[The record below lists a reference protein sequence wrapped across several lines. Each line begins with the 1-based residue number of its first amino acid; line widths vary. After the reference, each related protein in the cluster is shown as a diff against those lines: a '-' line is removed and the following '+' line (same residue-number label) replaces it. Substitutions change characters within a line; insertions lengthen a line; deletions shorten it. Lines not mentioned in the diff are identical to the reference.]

1 MLPGANLGPRSI
13 FRRFAMK
20 ARVTVT
26 LKTGVLDPQGKAIE
40 GALKSLGVSG
50 VASVR
55 QGKVFDIEMDAGDQA
70 TAEAALKAAAE
81 KLLANTVIE
90 NYRIEVL

>member
-1 MLPGANLGPRSI
+1 
-13 FRRFAMK
+13 MK

-55 QGKVFDIEMDAGDQA
+55 QGKVFDIEMDAGDKAQ
-70 TAEAALKAAAE
+70 AEAVLKAAAE

-90 NYRIEVL
+90 NYRIEVVG

>member
-1 MLPGANLGPRSI
+1 
-13 FRRFAMK
+13 MK

-26 LKTGVLDPQGKAIE
+26 LKSGVLDPQGKAIE

-50 VASVR
+50 IGSVR
-55 QGKVFDIEMDAGDQA
+55 QGKVFEIELDGADKA
-70 TAEAALKAAAE
+70 SAEAALKAAAE

>member
-1 MLPGANLGPRSI
+1 
-13 FRRFAMK
+13 MK

-40 GALKSLGVSG
+40 GALKSLGIEG
-50 VASVR
+50 VGSVR
-55 QGKVFDIEMDAGDQA
+55 QGKVFDIELLGSDKAA
-70 TAEAALKAAAE
+70 AEAALKTACE

-90 NYRIEVL
+90 NYRVEIGA

>member
-1 MLPGANLGPRSI
+1 
-13 FRRFAMK
+13 MK
-20 ARVTVT
+20 ARVVVT

-40 GALKSLGVSG
+40 GALRSLGIEG

-55 QGKVFDIEMDAGDQA
+55 QGKVFDVELDRGGAAQA
-70 TAEAALKAAAE
+70 QSTLKEACE

-90 NYRIEVL
+90 NYRIELDPGAP